1 MPLNGGK
8 EERVLDEPAGYQW
21 FNWAV
26 APGGIYFATQTDAQ
40 KSKIE
45 FFDFAT
51 RKRSVIDVVEKLGFG
66 LALAPDGKS
75 LFYGRTE
82 SEDYE
87 IMLVKNFH

>member
-1 MPLNGGK
+1 
-8 EERVLDEPAGYQW
+8 LDQPEGYQW

-26 APGGIYFATQTDAQ
+26 APGGIYFVTQTETKKA
-40 KSKIE
+40 KIE

-51 RKRSVIDVVEKLGFG
+51 RKQTLIDVVDNPRFG

-75 LFYGRTE
+75 LLYGRTE

>member
-1 MPLNGGK
+1 MPGTVTFGTRPK
-8 EERVLDEPAGYQW
+8 TGEM
-21 FNWAV
+21 
-26 APGGIYFATQTDAQ
+26 T
-40 KSKIE
+40 E

-51 RKRSVIDVVEKLGFG
+51 RKRSVTDVVEKLGFG